1 MITASLQLV
10 RYTKRNSRY
19 TCKMTSLISI
29 IVILCVCLA
38 ISLYYAIKFSL
49 IILRVEDAIEESL
62 DVIDERYKSIS
73 RVLEIPVFYDS
84 PQIRQVVNDIKVT
97 RDTLLLI
104 ANKFAS
110 IDETLIEQD
119 NEVSDRKETNNA

>member
-1 MITASLQLV
+1 MTLSLFVIIFL
-10 RYTKRNSRY
+10 
-19 TCKMTSLISI
+19 SLC
-29 IVILCVCLA
+29 LCV
-38 ISLYYAIKFSL
+38 SLYYVVKFSL

-62 DVIDERYKSIS
+62 DIIDERYKSIS
-73 RVLEIPVFYDS
+73 SVLEIPIFYDS

-110 IDETLIEQD
+110 IDQESYQREDQKD
-119 NEVSDRKETNNA
+119 SDQEGI

>member
-1 MITASLQLV
+1 V
-10 RYTKRNSRY
+10 
-19 TCKMTSLISI
+19 
-29 IVILCVCLA
+29 V
-38 ISLYYAIKFSL
+38 KFSL

-62 DVIDERYKSIS
+62 DIIDERYKSIS
-73 RVLEIPVFYDS
+73 SVLEIPIFYDS

-110 IDETLIEQD
+110 IDQESYQREDQKD
-119 NEVSDRKETNNA
+119 SDQEGI

>member
-1 MITASLQLV
+1 
-10 RYTKRNSRY
+10 
-19 TCKMTSLISI
+19 MTSLISI

-110 IDETLIEQD
+110 IDETSIEQD